1 MKIVN
6 LDAYTIHLNDLNWN
20 ELAQL
25 GDLVTYDRVAPEDVI
40 PAIENAEAVFTSKVK
55 FTKAVI
61 DAAPN
66 LKFIGV
72 TATGYDNIDLDAAK
86 ARGIAVCNVPAYST
100 ESVAQHTFALILEIT
115 NHVGHYTELVHE
127 HQWEKSLDFT
137 FIDRPLTQLSGRS
150 LGIIGYGSIG
160 KRVAWIAEAFGIPKF
175 IVGATV
181 VSFATTLPEML
192 VSVFAALEGNADI
205 AVGNAVGSVTANT
218 GLIMCLSLVCMPC
231 LMTRKQF
238 GFKASLLLATIAVL
252 FAFTRNGQLS
262 VAQSVVILLF
272 FAAFLAE
279 NLMAGKREHGAEN
292 AENRPQMTGKALA
305 CNLLGFVLGAATI
318 VLGAQLL
325 IDNGSALAK
334 MIGVPDSIIAAT
346 MIAIGTSLPEL
357 VTTLT
362 AIRKKESSLSVG
374 NIIGAN
380 IMDLTLI
387 MPLCSLIQGRAMLV
401 ERQGMLLDIPACLI
415 VTSAALV
422 PALISGRFKRWTGFL
437 IGGLYIAYLA
447 VMFTCFGV

>member
-1 MKIVN
+1 MAINFTGSN
-6 LDAYTIHLNDLNWN
+6 LFTVLLLFAAGLVFIIKG
-20 ELAQL
+20 
-25 GDLVTYDRVAPEDVI
+25 GDWFV
-40 PAIENAEAVFTSKVK
+40 
-55 FTKAVI
+55 
-61 DAAPN
+61 DAA
-66 LKFIGV
+66 
-72 TATGYDNIDLDAAK
+72 T
-86 ARGIAVCNVPAYST
+86 
-100 ESVAQHTFALILEIT
+100 
-115 NHVGHYTELVHE
+115 
-127 HQWEKSLDFT
+127 
-137 FIDRPLTQLSGRS
+137 
-150 LGIIGYGSIG
+150 
-160 KRVAWIAEAFGIPKF
+160 WIAEAFGIPKF

-231 LMTRKQF
+231 LMTRRQF

-262 VAQSVVILLF
+262 VAQSAVILLF

-334 MIGVPDSIIAAT
+334 MIGVPDSIIAET

-447 VMFTCFGV
+447 IMFTCFGV